1 MVIQLS
7 AVSKIYSGK
16 LKALDQVD
24 LVLNSGHSYGLLGKN
39 GAGKSTLINIL
50 IDLIEPS
57 TGLVTFDGQSLSQ
70 SSEIRRRLGVMSD
83 VIPPIADFTGW
94 QNLEFAAKLYKL
106 DHSSVKDRIQSLLE
120 FFFERE
126 DDWHKPVKSYST
138 GMRRK
143 IALCVAIIHMPHVL
157 IMDEPFSGLDP
168 FSAKDIV
175 RFVQQYQREDRI
187 ILTSS
192 HDLDYV
198 NRVVDQ
204 ILVIDHGKLI
214 SNTSLE
220 AFIEHGSGQ
229 IDAALFNILSSEEK
243 SFESLDWLF
252 SES

>member
-1 MVIQLS
+1 
-7 AVSKIYSGK
+7 
-16 LKALDQVD
+16 
-24 LVLNSGHSYGLLGKN
+24 LLG
-39 GAGKSTLINIL
+39 
-50 IDLIEPS
+50 
-57 TGLVTFDGQSLSQ
+57 
-70 SSEIRRRLGVMSD
+70 
-83 VIPPIADFTGW
+83 
-94 QNLEFAAKLYKL
+94 
-106 DHSSVKDRIQSLLE
+106 
-120 FFFERE
+120 FFFDQE

-143 IALCVAIIHMPHVL
+143 ISLCSAIIHMPQVL

-175 RFVQQYQREDRI
+175 RFVQQYKREDRI

-204 ILVIDHGKLI
+204 ILVIDHGKMI
-214 SNTSLE
+214 SNSSLE

-229 IDAALFNILSSEEK
+229 IDEALFNILSSEEK